1 MSDGRSLVIAKVE
14 LLLAQKMA
22 TLATLRTGIAVFT
35 LPFSVL
41 TILIAT
47 SSFYEIREVGWLL
60 AIVYTLCATLATVGG
75 YLVFRSM
82 KRLHLIDHKIEKIK
96 KHHKFMNSLMV
107 E

>member
-14 LLLAQKMA
+14 LLLAEKMA
-22 TLATLRTGIAVFT
+22 TLATLRTGIAIFT

-60 AIVYTLCATLATVGG
+60 AIVYTLCAALATVGG

-82 KRLHLIDHKIEKIK
+82 KRLHLIDNKIEKIK
-96 KHHKFMNSLMV
+96 KHHKFMDQLMV